1 MWNDPIVEETRA
13 IREAYLKKFDY
24 DLDAVFADLKAKE
37 QTHPERMTHLQGRR
51 LDSVGDNNSYQS
63 RSKMSAIA

>member
-24 DLDAVFADLKAKE
+24 DLEAVFADLKAKE
-37 QTHPERMTHLQGRR
+37 QVHPERMIHLQRPKPTR
-51 LDSVGDNNSYQS
+51 VN
-63 RSKMSAIA
+63 

>member
-24 DLDAVFADLKAKE
+24 DLGAIFVDLKAKE
-37 QTHPERMTHLQGRR
+37 QAHPERMTHLQRCRPG
-51 LDSVGDNNSYQS
+51 VGDGNSSQDK
-63 RSKMSAIA
+63 SKIPVAA